1 MTLVMS
7 VGLLFGISFGFLVS
21 SGDLPIDDVSKL
33 IQLSKNVQTTEEKID
48 FLYQYRKLSLEA
60 RMRLARPDF
69 IGLFSNLRL
78 YAIAVPILAI
88 LAMFIYM
95 IKTCYPYYVYS
106 WGDWEEYYEKLI
118 ERRKTIWTVIIL
130 AFVVGIISNIF
141 MIGIFGS

>member
-1 MTLVMS
+1 MS

-95 IKTCYPYYVYS
+95 IKTCYP
-106 WGDWEEYYEKLI
+106 D
-118 ERRKTIWTVIIL
+118 RKS
-130 AFVVGIISNIF
+130 VV
-141 MIGIFGS
+141 